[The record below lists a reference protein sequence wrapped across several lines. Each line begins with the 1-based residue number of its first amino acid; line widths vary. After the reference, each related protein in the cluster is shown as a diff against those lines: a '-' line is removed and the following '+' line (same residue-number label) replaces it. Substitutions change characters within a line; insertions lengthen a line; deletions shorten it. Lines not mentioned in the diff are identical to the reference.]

1 MFTRRAKPEPAPS
14 AAPAAGSDHLAEV
27 GRWLYDQVRAED
39 AREREALA
47 AEIRARREGGRSGG

>member
-1 MFTRRAKPEPAPS
+1 MFTRRAKPEPAP
-14 AAPAAGSDHLAEV
+14 AAPVTDPDHLAEV